1 MTGSNEV
8 IAAAVPDGDA
18 RERFQF
24 HVLSFEGP
32 DPYARAGGLASR
44 ISGLVEALASAG
56 HETHLWF
63 VGSPYAA
70 GHESRPPLHLHRWC
84 QWLSRYHPGGVYDG
98 EEGKHQDYSASL
110 PPFLVQEVLLP
121 ALQAGQAHAVILAE
135 EWHTVD
141 AVLDLDALLRRAG
154 VRERV
159 ALLWNANNT
168 FGFHRIDWPRLTKA
182 ATVTTVSRYM
192 RQQMWG
198 LGLDPMVIPNGLTED
213 ALGVPNRR
221 ALHEF
226 HRRTRDR
233 FVLAKVGRYDPD
245 KRWLLAV
252 DTAALLRD
260 IGWRPLLLARG
271 GIEPH
276 GAEVMARAAG
286 NGLRVVELPIVEGP
300 DPVVGLLETLTG
312 LDDMDILSLQSPLVP
327 DSRKLLFRG
336 AAAVLANSGHEPFGL
351 VGLEAMA
358 AGGIACLGGTGE
370 DYAIPGW
377 NSLIVQSEDPRE
389 FVEAYAR
396 LRPADVR
403 AMRHHGEQ
411 TARRSVWS
419 EVIER
424 NLLPQ
429 IELVLSRQATRPP
442 ARRAPRSSGA
452 RRAPRGARRKRQ
464 PPSPGTGPQPD
475 TPDVGRP
482 GEPRSERPSR

>member
-1 MTGSNEV
+1 MSEPV
-8 IAAAVPDGDA
+8 EAIATIGPDADA

-32 DPYARAGGLASR
+32 DAYARAGGLASR
-44 ISGLVEALASAG
+44 ISGLIEALATAG

-63 VGSPYAA
+63 VGSPYSA

-84 QWLSRYHPGGVYDG
+84 QWISRYHPGGVYDG
-98 EEGKHQDYSASL
+98 EDGKHLDYSSSL
-110 PPFLVQEVLLP
+110 PPYLLSDVLFPYLRS
-121 ALQAGQAHAVILAE
+121 GDNRAVVLAE

-141 AVLDLDALLRRAG
+141 ALLHLDALLRQAG
-154 VRERV
+154 LRERV
-159 ALLWNANNT
+159 ALLWNANNI
-168 FGFHRIDWPRLTKA
+168 FGFHRIDWSRLSRA
-182 ATVTTVSRYM
+182 AAVTTVSRYM
-192 RQQMWG
+192 RQQMWS
-198 LGLDPMVIPNGLTED
+198 LGLDPMVIPNGLTDD
-213 ALGVPNRR
+213 ALGVPSRR

-226 HRRTRDR
+226 HRRTRGR

-252 DTAALLRD
+252 DTTALLRD
-260 IGWRPLLLARG
+260 IGWHPLLIARG
-271 GIEPH
+271 GVEPH
-276 GAEVMARAAG
+276 GAEVMSRAAG
-286 NGLRVVELPIVEGP
+286 HALRVVERPIVEGP

-312 LDDMDILSLQSPLVP
+312 LEEMDVLSLQRPLVP

-377 NSLIVQSEDPRE
+377 NSLMLQSEDPRE

-403 AMRHHGEQ
+403 AMRHHGML

-429 IELVLSRQATRPP
+429 VELVLSRQATRPP
-442 ARRAPRSSGA
+442 ARRAPHAPA
-452 RRAPRGARRKRQ
+452 RRTSRGTRRR
-464 PPSPGTGPQPD
+464 PPPGLGPSQLSD
-475 TPDVGRP
+475 GTDVSRP
-482 GEPRSERPSR
+482 TEPRAGT

>member
-1 MTGSNEV
+1 L
-8 IAAAVPDGDA
+8 
-18 RERFQF
+18 QF

-44 ISGLVEALASAG
+44 IVGLTEALAAAG

-63 VGSPYAA
+63 VGSPYSA

-84 QWLSRYHPGGVYDG
+84 QWISRYHPGGVYDG
-98 EEGKHQDYSASL
+98 EEGKHRDYSTSL
-110 PPFLVQEVLLP
+110 PPFLVSEVLWPYLR
-121 ALQAGQAHAVILAE
+121 AGAGRAVVLAE

-141 AVLDLDALLRRAG
+141 AVLHLDALLRRAG
-154 VRERV
+154 VRDRV

-168 FGFHRIDWPRLTKA
+168 FGFHRIDWSRLTKA
-182 ATVTTVSRYM
+182 AVVTTVSRYM

-198 LGLDPMVIPNGLTED
+198 LGLDPIVIPNGLTDET
-213 ALGVPNRR
+213 LGQPDRR

-226 HRRTRDR
+226 QRRTRDR

-252 DTAALLRD
+252 DTTAMLRD
-260 IGWRPLLLARG
+260 IGWRPLLIARG
-271 GIEPH
+271 GVEPH

-286 NGLRVVELPIVEGP
+286 HALRVVARPIVEGP
-300 DPVVGLLETLTG
+300 DPVAGLLETLTA
-312 LDDMDILSLQSPLVP
+312 LEEVDILSLQRPLVP

-358 AGGIACLGGTGE
+358 AGGIVCLGGTGE

-377 NSLIVQSEDPRE
+377 NSLMLQSEDPRE

-396 LRPADVR
+396 LEAADVQ
-403 AMRHHGEQ
+403 AMRYGAIL

-419 EVIER
+419 QVIER
-424 NLLPQ
+424 NLLPR
-429 IELVLSRQATRPP
+429 IELVLSRWTRPRLRQTP
-442 ARRAPRSSGA
+442 RRRRQRIGA
-452 RRAPRGARRKRQ
+452 
-464 PPSPGTGPQPD
+464 STPGP
-475 TPDVGRP
+475 
-482 GEPRSERPSR
+482 EPRLSTASGTQR

>member
-1 MTGSNEV
+1 M
-8 IAAAVPDGDA
+8 PDGEA
-18 RERFQF
+18 RERFQI
-24 HVLSFEGP
+24 HLLSFEGP
-32 DPYARAGGLASR
+32 DAYARAGGLASR
-44 ISGLVEALASAG
+44 ISGLTEALAATG

-70 GHESRPPLHLHRWC
+70 GHEPRPPLHLHRWC
-84 QWLSRYHPGGVYDG
+84 QWISRHHPGGVYDG

-110 PPFLVQEVLLP
+110 PPVLVSDVLLP
-121 ALQAGQAHAVILAE
+121 YLRSGDGRAVVLAE
-135 EWHTVD
+135 EWHTVE
-141 AVLDLDALLRRAG
+141 ALLHLDALLRQAG

-168 FGFHRIDWPRLTKA
+168 FGFHRVDWTRLRAA

-213 ALGVPNRR
+213 ALGVPSRR
-221 ALHEF
+221 ALHEW
-226 HRRTRDR
+226 HRRTRER

-252 DTAALLRD
+252 DTTALLRD
-260 IGWRPLLLARG
+260 LGWRPLLIARG
-271 GIEPH
+271 GVEPH

-286 NGLRVVELPIVEGP
+286 HALRVVARPLVEGP

-312 LDDMDILSLQSPLVP
+312 LEEADVLSLQRPLVP

-377 NSLIVQSEDPRE
+377 NSLVLQSEDPRE

-396 LRPADVR
+396 MRPADVR
-403 AMRHHGEQ
+403 AMRHHGVL

-424 NLLPQ
+424 NLLPPV
-429 IELVLSRQATRPP
+429 ELVLSRQATRPP
-442 ARRAPRSSGA
+442 ARRVPRTSGA
-452 RRAPRGARRKRQ
+452 RRAPRGARRK
-464 PPSPGTGPQPD
+464 PPDAPGARPSQRDGTD
-475 TPDVGRP
+475 LSRP
-482 GEPRSERPSR
+482 GEPRTAT

>member
-1 MTGSNEV
+1 MSEPGEA
-8 IAAAVPDGDA
+8 IAAVVSEGDA

-24 HVLSFEGP
+24 HLLSFEGP
-32 DPYARAGGLASR
+32 DAYARAGGLASR
-44 ISGLVEALASAG
+44 ISGLIEALATAG

-63 VGSPYAA
+63 VGSPYSA

-84 QWLSRYHPGGVYDG
+84 QWISRYHPGGVYDG
-98 EEGKHQDYSASL
+98 EDGKHLDYSSSL
-110 PPFLVQEVLLP
+110 PPYLVSDVLLP
-121 ALQAGQAHAVILAE
+121 YLRAGDGRAVVLAE

-141 AVLDLDALLRRAG
+141 TVLHLDALLRQAG
-154 VRERV
+154 LRERV
-159 ALLWNANNT
+159 AMLWNANNT
-168 FGFHRIDWPRLTKA
+168 FGFNRIDWSRLTRA
-182 ATVTTVSRYM
+182 AAVTTVSRYM
-192 RQQMWG
+192 RQQMWS
-198 LGLDPMVIPNGLTED
+198 LGLDPMVIPNGLTDD

-252 DTAALLRD
+252 DTTALLRD
-260 IGWRPLLLARG
+260 IGWHPLLIARG
-271 GIEPH
+271 GVEPH
-276 GAEVMARAAG
+276 GVAVMARAAG
-286 NGLRVVELPIVEGP
+286 HALRVVERPIAEGP
-300 DPVVGLLETLTG
+300 DPVVGLLETLSS
-312 LDDMDILSLQSPLVP
+312 LEEMDILSLQRPLVP

-336 AAAVLANSGHEPFGL
+336 AGAVLANSGHEPFGL

-377 NSLIVQSEDPRE
+377 NSLMLQSEDPRE

-403 AMRHHGEQ
+403 TMRHHGIL

-429 IELVLSRQATRPP
+429 VELVLSRQATRPP
-442 ARRAPRSSGA
+442 ARRAPRTAGTRRGSRGGSRRRPPPGPGPTHLEDGA
-452 RRAPRGARRKRQ
+452 EVSRPTEPQA
-464 PPSPGTGPQPD
+464 GT
-475 TPDVGRP
+475 
-482 GEPRSERPSR
+482 